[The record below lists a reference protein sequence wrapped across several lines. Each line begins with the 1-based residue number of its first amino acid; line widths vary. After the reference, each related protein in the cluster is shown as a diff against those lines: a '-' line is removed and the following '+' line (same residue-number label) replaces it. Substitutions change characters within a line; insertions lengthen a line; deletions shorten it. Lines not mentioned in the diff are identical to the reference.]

1 MLSIA
6 RAADSLPGAKPDG
19 PRAVNQM
26 SDPSEHKEAEIR
38 VDAGGVVTARSGTV
52 REVLSLSAPMVMS
65 FISFSMMG
73 VVDTIIM
80 GRVGTVEQG
89 AVSFGSFLAWVLAVV
104 FTATLT
110 VVNTFVAQ
118 DFGAGRLHRLRA
130 HVNTALAVI
139 PLFALAVWAM
149 IPALPWLIGVM
160 GSDAA
165 VSPHVLTYVRIR
177 LVGVPFIFI
186 VFTMTSYLR
195 GQGDMWTPMV
205 ATIAANVVNAV
216 AAIALVFGVG
226 PIPPL
231 GVRGAAIGTLIGGLT
246 ESLIYFGVYFGA
258 RHHRLYRTRAVTPP
272 TRADLGR
279 FAAVGLPIGFAW
291 GFENLAWLL
300 FCVYA
305 STQNPYALAANM
317 IVFQIIQ
324 FSFLPAAAVSIV
336 GTTLVGQYLGARRKD
351 LARRSAHV
359 TVLVG
364 VGYMAAV
371 GVIFGLARHW
381 LMSAFNPDPR
391 VVEVGVR
398 LVLIAALFQPFD
410 ALGLMVAGVLRG
422 AGDTRYPM
430 VVMAISGAFVF
441 MPGIWFFGERLG
453 RGVEGAWIAALVHVI
468 TYAGFQFWRYRRGI
482 WLTMGP
488 TA

>member
-1 MLSIA
+1 
-6 RAADSLPGAKPDG
+6 
-19 PRAVNQM
+19 M
-26 SDPSEHKEAEIR
+26 SDHSRLQGSTGNA
-38 VDAGGVVTARSGTV
+38 VVGGVVTARSGTL
-52 REVLSLSAPMVMS
+52 REVLSLSAPMVMA
-65 FISFSMMG
+65 FVSFSMMG
-73 VVDTIIM
+73 VVDTVIM
-80 GRVGTVEQG
+80 GRMGTVEQG
-89 AVSFGSFLAWVLAVV
+89 AVSFGSFLSWVLAVV

-118 DFGAGRLHRLRA
+118 DFGAGLTHRLRV
-130 HVNTALAVI
+130 HVNTAFAVI
-139 PLFALAVWAM
+139 PVFALAVWAT

-177 LVGVPFIFI
+177 LIGVPFIFI

-205 ATIAANVVNAV
+205 ATIVANVVNAA
-216 AAIALVFGVG
+216 AAIVLVFGWGV
-226 PIPPL
+226 IPPL

-246 ESLIYFGVYFGA
+246 ESLIYFAVYFGA
-258 RHHRLYRTRAVTPP
+258 RHHRLYQTRSIEAP
-272 TRADLGR
+272 TRAQLYR

-305 STQNPYALAANM
+305 STQDPFALAANM

-351 LARRSAHV
+351 LAKRSARI

-371 GVIFGLARHW
+371 GLIFGLARHP
-381 LMSAFNPDPR
+381 LMSAFNPDFR
-391 VVEVGVR
+391 VVDIGVH
-398 LVLIAALFQPFD
+398 LVVIAALFQPFD
-410 ALGLMVAGVLRG
+410 ALGLMIAGVLRG

-430 VVMAISGAFVF
+430 IVMAISGAFVF
-441 MPGIWFFGERLG
+441 MPGIWFFGEKLG
-453 RGVEGAWIAALVHVI
+453 LGVVGAWIAALVHVM
-468 TYAGFQFWRYRRGI
+468 TYAGFQFARYRRGV
-482 WLTMGP
+482 WLTM
-488 TA
+488 